1 MGKGIKI
8 NFDVNDDI
16 YEVYTSNNSQGDFVL
31 YSNNIIEDS
40 IIISGTPLSNAN
52 NILYVKLITNKNDRI
67 ITITIERP
75 SNIVAPSTPTLTSTP
90 TKTPTKTPTT
100 GLTPTPTSTVT
111 STTGLTPTP
120 TSTTGLTP
128 TPTST
133 VGSTTPTITRTPT
146 TTPTYV
152 EAFNVSSFV
161 YTSYEEFN
169 NNNSTLKY
177 YSNLTDLYNSIM
189 TETNRVSVIMEN
201 IKTDNVN
208 GIVVGAKIYNSSNVL
223 FNITG
228 YMCYIN
234 NNVFKYIKIV
244 NSIITEI
251 GNLVAPSNSVTGT
264 TILFPYYTKGNDNS
278 TGWGYLEG
286 YGNWSHRLN
295 INNDGLT
302 LIYQYNGGNN
312 DASIA
317 SSGTF
322 IYNYS
327 GINYIC
333 KPYFTINRRTKNY
346 GLPNSYVI
354 PNMYRGTLI
363 ELIISIEVTQQT
375 PATITEAIALIM
387 ENIRREFNISYNILI
402 GK

>member
-75 SNIVAPSTPTLTSTP
+75 SYILAPSTPTLTSTP
-90 TKTPTKTPTT
+90 TKTPTK
-100 GLTPTPTSTVT
+100 GLTPTPTSTIGLT
-111 STTGLTPTP
+111 PTTTGPLTTPTP
-120 TSTTGLTP
+120 TSTIGLTP
-128 TPTST
+128 TTTGPL
-133 VGSTTPTITRTPT
+133 TTPSP
-146 TTPTYV
+146 TPTYV

-161 YTSYEEFN
+161 YTSYEEFS

-189 TETNRVSVIMEN
+189 TETNRVSNIMEN

-208 GIVVGAKIYNSSNVL
+208 GIVVGAKIFNSSNVL

-251 GNLVAPSNSVTGT
+251 GNLVAPSNTVTGT
-264 TILFPYYTKGNDNS
+264 TILFPYYTTGNENPSGTS

-286 YGNWSHRLN
+286 YGYWVHRLN
-295 INNDGLT
+295 ISNDGLT
-302 LIYQYNGGNN
+302 LIYQLRGGNY

-317 SSGTF
+317 SSGSF
-322 IYNYS
+322 IYQYS
-327 GINYIC
+327 GVNYVC
-333 KPYFTINRRTKNY
+333 RPYFTINRRTKNY

-363 ELIISIEVTQQT
+363 ELIISVEVSQQT
-375 PATITEAIALIM
+375 PTTITKEITDIM
-387 ENIRREFNISYNILI
+387 ENIRTEFNISYNILI

>member
-75 SNIVAPSTPTLTSTP
+75 SYILAPSTPTLTSTP
-90 TKTPTKTPTT
+90 TKTPTVTPTK

-120 TSTTGLTP
+120 TSTI
-128 TPTST
+128 
-133 VGSTTPTITRTPT
+133 GSTPITTRTPS

-152 EAFNVSSFV
+152 DAFNVSSLV
-161 YTSYEEFN
+161 YTSYEEFS

-177 YSNLTDLYNSIM
+177 YTNLTDLYNSIM

-208 GIVVGAKIYNSSNVL
+208 GIVVGAKIFNSSNVL

-251 GNLVAPSNSVTGT
+251 GNLVAPSNTVTGT
-264 TILFPYYTKGNDNS
+264 TILFPYYTTGNDNS

-286 YGNWSHRLN
+286 YGYWVHKLN

-302 LIYQYNGGNN
+302 LIYQLRGGNH

-322 IYNYS
+322 IYGYNGVNYV
-327 GINYIC
+327 C

-363 ELIISIEVTQQT
+363 ELIISVEVSQQT
-375 PATITEAIALIM
+375 PTTITEEIYKIM
-387 ENIRREFNISYNILI
+387 NNIITEFNISYNILI

>member
-1 MGKGIKI
+1 MAKGIKI
-8 NFDVNDDI
+8 NFDVDDDI

-31 YSNNIIEDS
+31 YSNNIIQDS
-40 IIISGTPLSNAN
+40 IIISGSPLSNAN

-67 ITITIERP
+67 ITITIEKP
-75 SNIVAPSTPTLTSTP
+75 TDFIVLTPTLTRTP
-90 TKTPTKTPTT
+90 TKTPTPTK
-100 GLTPTPTSTVT
+100 
-111 STTGLTPTP
+111 TTGLTPTP

-133 VGSTTPTITRTPT
+133 IGGTPT
-146 TTPTYV
+146 TTPTITPTPSTTPPYV
-152 EAFNVSSFV
+152 DIFNTSSLV
-161 YTSYEEFN
+161 YTSYEEFSDTN
-169 NNNSTLKY
+169 GNIGVLKY
-177 YSNLTDLYNSIM
+177 YNNLTDLYNSIM
-189 TETNRVSVIMEN
+189 IETNRVSNILEN
-201 IKTDNVN
+201 VKTDNTN
-208 GIVVGAKIYNSSNVL
+208 GIVVGAKIYSTSNVL

-251 GNLVAPSNSVTGT
+251 GNLVAPSSITGT
-264 TILFPYYTKGNDNS
+264 TILFPYYTTGNDDPSGTS

-286 YGNWSHRLN
+286 YGYWLHRLN

-302 LIYQYNGGNN
+302 LIYQLRGGNFDSQIN
-312 DASIA
+312 
-317 SSGTF
+317 SSGSF
-322 IYNYS
+322 IFQYD
-327 GINYIC
+327 GVNYIC

-375 PATITEAIALIM
+375 PATITKEIALIM

>member
-1 MGKGIKI
+1 MAKGIKI
-8 NFDVNDDI
+8 NFDVDDDI

-31 YSNNIIEDS
+31 YSNNIIQDS
-40 IIISGTPLSNAN
+40 IIISGSPLSNAN

-67 ITITIERP
+67 ITITIEKP
-75 SNIVAPSTPTLTSTP
+75 TDVIVLTPTLTRTP
-90 TKTPTKTPTT
+90 TKTPTPTTTT

-111 STTGLTPTP
+111 STPGLSPTP
-120 TSTTGLTP
+120 TSTMGI
-128 TPTST
+128 
-133 VGSTTPTITRTPT
+133 TPTITPTPS
-146 TTPTYV
+146 TTPPYV
-152 EAFNVSSFV
+152 DIFNTSSLV
-161 YTSYEEFN
+161 YTSYEEFSDN
-169 NNNSTLKY
+169 NGNIGVLKY
-177 YSNLTDLYNSIM
+177 YNNLTDLYNSIM
-189 TETNRVSVIMEN
+189 IETNRVSNILEN
-201 IKTDNVN
+201 VKTDNTN
-208 GIVVGAKIYNSSNVL
+208 GIVVGAKIYSTSNVL

-251 GNLVAPSNSVTGT
+251 GNLVAPSTITGT
-264 TILFPYYTKGNDNS
+264 TILFPYYTTGNDDPSGTS

-286 YGNWSHRLN
+286 YGYWLHRLN

-302 LIYQYNGGNN
+302 LIYQLRGGNFDSQIN
-312 DASIA
+312 
-317 SSGTF
+317 SSGSF
-322 IYNYS
+322 IYQYD
-327 GINYIC
+327 GVNYIC

-363 ELIISIEVTQQT
+363 ELIISVEVSQQT
-375 PATITEAIALIM
+375 PTTITNEIYKIM
-387 ENIRREFNISYNILI
+387 ENVRREFNISYNILI

>member
-75 SNIVAPSTPTLTSTP
+75 SNILAPLTPTLTSTP
-90 TKTPTKTPTT
+90 TKTPTATT
-100 GLTPTPTSTVT
+100 TI
-111 STTGLTPTP
+111 GLTPTP

-133 VGSTTPTITRTPT
+133 IGGTPT
-146 TTPTYV
+146 TTPTITPTPSTTPPYV
-152 EAFNVSSFV
+152 DAFTSSSLV
-161 YTSYEEFN
+161 YTSYEEYN
-169 NNNSTLKY
+169 GNNSTLRY

-189 TETNRVSVIMEN
+189 IESNRVSNIIEN
-201 IKTDNVN
+201 VKTDNTS
-208 GIVVGAKIYNSSNVL
+208 GIVVGAKIYSMSNAL

-251 GNLVAPSNSVTGT
+251 GNLVAPSTITGT
-264 TILFPYYTKGNDNS
+264 TILFPYYTTGNENPSGTS

-286 YGNWSHRLN
+286 YGYWVHRLN

-302 LIYQYNGGNN
+302 LIYQLRGGNY

-322 IYNYS
+322 IYQYD
-327 GINYIC
+327 GVNYIC
-333 KPYFTINRRTKNY
+333 KPYFTIDRRTKNY

-363 ELIISIEVTQQT
+363 ELVISVEVTQQT

-387 ENIRREFNISYNILI
+387 ENIRREFNVSYNILI

>member
-1 MGKGIKI
+1 MMGKGIKI

-75 SNIVAPSTPTLTSTP
+75 SYILAPSTPTLTSTP
-90 TKTPTKTPTT
+90 TKTPTKTPTVTPTT
-100 GLTPTPTSTVT
+100 GLTQTPTSTIGSTPTPTSTIG
-111 STTGLTPTP
+111 STPT
-120 TSTTGLTP
+120 T
-128 TPTST
+128 
-133 VGSTTPTITRTPT
+133 TRTPS

-161 YTSYEEFN
+161 YTSYEEFS

-189 TETNRVSVIMEN
+189 TETNRVSNIMEN

-208 GIVVGAKIYNSSNVL
+208 GIVVGAKIFNSSNVL

-251 GNLVAPSNSVTGT
+251 GNLVAPSNTVTGT
-264 TILFPYYTKGNDNS
+264 TILFPYYTTGNENPSGTS

-286 YGNWSHRLN
+286 YGYWVHRLN
-295 INNDGLT
+295 ISNDGLT
-302 LIYQYNGGNN
+302 LIYQLRGGNY
-312 DASIA
+312 DESIA
-317 SSGTF
+317 SSGSF
-322 IYNYS
+322 IYQYS
-327 GINYIC
+327 GVNYVC
-333 KPYFTINRRTKNY
+333 RPYFTINRRTKNY
-346 GLPNSYVI
+346 GLPNSYVV
-354 PNMYRGTLI
+354 PNIYRGTLI
-363 ELIISIEVTQQT
+363 ELIISVEVTQQNPT
-375 PATITEAIALIM
+375 TITKQITDIM
-387 ENIRREFNISYNILI
+387 ENIRTEFNISYNILI

>member
-1 MGKGIKI
+1 MMGKGIKI
-8 NFDVNDDI
+8 NFDVNDEI

-75 SNIVAPSTPTLTSTP
+75 SNIVVPPTPTLTSTP
-90 TKTPTKTPTT
+90 TKTPTVTPTK

-120 TSTTGLTP
+120 TSTIGSTP
-128 TPTST
+128 TT
-133 VGSTTPTITRTPT
+133 TRTPS

-161 YTSYEEFN
+161 YTSYEEFS
-169 NNNSTLKY
+169 NNNSTLRY
-177 YSNLTDLYNSIM
+177 YTNLTDLYNSIM

-208 GIVVGAKIYNSSNVL
+208 GIVVGAKIFNSSNVL

-228 YMCYIN
+228 YMCYIS

-244 NSIITEI
+244 DSIITEI
-251 GNLVAPSNSVTGT
+251 GNLVAPSNTVTGT
-264 TILFPYYTKGNDNS
+264 TILFPYYTTGNDDPSGTS

-286 YGNWSHRLN
+286 YGYWLHRLN

-302 LIYQYNGGNN
+302 LIYQLRGGNF
-312 DASIA
+312 DAQIN
-317 SSGTF
+317 SSGSF
-322 IYNYS
+322 IYQYGGVNYV
-327 GINYIC
+327 C
-333 KPYFTINRRTKNY
+333 RPYFTINRRTKNY

-363 ELIISIEVTQQT
+363 ELIISVEVSQQT
-375 PATITEAIALIM
+375 PTTITEEIYKIM
-387 ENIRREFNISYNILI
+387 ENVRREFNISYNILI

>member
-16 YEVYTSNNSQGDFVL
+16 YEVYTSNNSQGEFVL

-75 SNIVAPSTPTLTSTP
+75 SNILAPSTPTLTSTP
-90 TKTPTKTPTT
+90 TKTPTVTPTK
-100 GLTPTPTSTVT
+100 GLTPTSTVT

-120 TSTTGLTP
+120 TSTIGSTP
-128 TPTST
+128 TT
-133 VGSTTPTITRTPT
+133 TRTPS

-177 YSNLTDLYNSIM
+177 YSNLPDLYNSIM
-189 TETNRVSVIMEN
+189 TETNRVSNIMEN

-251 GNLVAPSNSVTGT
+251 GNLVAPSNTVTGT
-264 TILFPYYTKGNDNS
+264 TILFPYYTTGNENPSGTS

-286 YGNWSHRLN
+286 YGYWVHRLN

-302 LIYQYNGGNN
+302 LIYQLRGGNY

-317 SSGTF
+317 SSGSF
-322 IYNYS
+322 IYQYS
-327 GINYIC
+327 GVNYVC
-333 KPYFTINRRTKNY
+333 RPYFTINRRTKNY
-346 GLPNSYVI
+346 GLPNSYVV
-354 PNMYRGTLI
+354 PNIYRGTLI
-363 ELIISIEVTQQT
+363 ELIISVEVTQQT
-375 PATITEAIALIM
+375 PTTITNEITLIM
-387 ENIRREFNISYNILI
+387 ENIRTEFNISYNILI